1 MQIVARLLLTI
12 CVVLAA
18 TGCKTD
24 SSIPEEQ
31 SGRTDA
37 DTSTQDE
44 TALPQKQFA
53 GEIEIADL
61 PPHFGLTISL
71 AFFPVSAADAPAPYN
86 GDPPGDAVTDCPELY
101 NQVDLDTEVQ
111 QSTRTLPFS
120 IERPAGHYYLQ
131 LRTLLYRKQ
140 DGKIFVQAE
149 QFFFG
154 RRPLTLLD
162 DLPSV
167 TLPVEWPSIP
177 LDELEHYFTIEPQKG
192 R

>member
-1 MQIVARLLLTI
+1 M
-12 CVVLAA
+12 
-18 TGCKTD
+18 
-24 SSIPEEQ
+24 
-31 SGRTDA
+31 
-37 DTSTQDE
+37 TQ
-44 TALPQKQFA
+44 KKFA

-61 PPHFGLTISL
+61 PPHFGLTVSL
-71 AFFPVSAADAPAPYN
+71 AFFPVSAPDAPAPYD
-86 GDPPGDAVTDCPELY
+86 GDPPGDAVIDCAELY
-101 NQVDLDTEVQ
+101 NEVDLDIEVNQ
-111 QSTRTLPFS
+111 ATRTIPFS
-120 IERPAGHYYLQ
+120 IERPAGNYYLL

-140 DGKIFVQAE
+140 DEKVFAQAE

-177 LDELEHYFTIEPQKG
+177 LDELGHYGTIEPQKG